1 MVHLGKRARLLAGD
15 WISFQPEAVQALVD
29 GDSGTPTDTPDVLRA
44 VAQRSPGSAAVK
56 VQAVLTAPSAVN
68 ARCSMLRFSTELSS
82 GAAGRSMLLEWR
94 LGNQTTGLNVAQL
107 EDLEDKLDAAS
118 LSSSTVL
125 EIDPS
130 AQAIEGNAQIEIE
143 VRMTNWQNYSSTA
156 HALAQVSADS
166 LSPPLIPA
174 TVQEMVLDPAKPLE
188 LAVKVQE
195 NGCVEGA
202 VEIQWSALTRHP
214 GADQD
219 PSQAGLRLREYTFGS
234 GTLHGF
240 RASAF
245 YKASPAHSRHLDFIV
260 AVPEPP
266 RLVPVI
272 SGPTTVSRSCNFT
285 LRSRSFDE
293 QIPPSERALT
303 RFGYKWTCDSE
314 HLPCD
319 LQSKAST
326 LSVQGG
332 DVEAGIYKITL
343 HVWREWED
351 MSKAASTTSTI
362 RVLPHQVPTV
372 TLETSWIDGQMLSQ
386 VTGSV
391 NATAVLDPQCDR
403 GEDIHWQWVL
413 LDGANWTLLRYL
425 KSEPRELNESITTL
439 DFPSYSL
446 EKAGVYYFALSTV
459 PEQRLA
465 LGQVVDIVDDRMIAI
480 SPSFRV
486 DGPPELGVVEVN
498 PPAGEAVTTS
508 FTITTHSWQDE
519 EEERL
524 EYSFYALNASKDP
537 QELDFSNTF
546 NESYF
551 SKHGGILL
559 RSWAWSSISL
569 NWSIAEIDD
578 QFAAAAQVLQAS
590 MSTVNGQ
597 QMLNT
602 VNAIYKSNATQS
614 LSHLLLALKVAAQ
627 NVDAT
632 VEILR
637 ELSWVTSA
645 LVTDDAADEVNLL
658 EASDLLSKYIELSL
672 APNTNPAGEETLATI
687 LRAISSVNQARSRLG
702 LSEASNVS
710 QDVSHRVS
718 ELGLAMLKVPDQ
730 SVQAREGWTVNADD
744 ITLEVIPSS
753 GRRVSTFFHDSYPFT
768 IEDPSSEKL
777 DARSGLVKVL
787 EIGTEGSFLDSVWI
801 TFQVEDKPGM
811 NAICMRTGLGA
822 NQRWEA
828 STTVVEKSEALDEV
842 QEPVLDLD
850 KLMGFQDVPC
860 EQRDRALD
868 EVQEPVLDL
877 DELLG
882 FQAEVPDDRPE
893 VQQKQEEEEE
903 EEFGFSVEPSP
914 ADELMEESLQQF
926 CSKWQL
932 DAEAQAFLRSLDAGA
947 LEVVIRDFAPHE
959 GTQDVAGKL
968 YSFAKGISRQPRQEE
983 LEAFIQK
990 WSLDVSTAKWVR
1002 ELPQEVKDALVR
1014 DFEPKE
1020 EPETKTTDDT
1030 QNIMGKLKGFARSIL
1045 SRHQS
1050 VSGSAVAAN
1059 GDRRLEEFVQR
1070 WGVQARPPPEQPSAF
1085 ALRTKVLEQFDP
1097 KGDTMN
1103 INGRLCSF
1111 ARSVADRLQL
1121 STPPVPG
1128 LGAAAA
1134 AAALGGGHTPQV
1146 VIPPAQ
1152 LGGLPQLVS
1161 PLAAFG
1167 GMDPL
1172 NSFFLMPQVSLPMA
1186 LSPQLALQQAQL
1198 AAAGA
1203 AASGVDPEVQNIV
1216 MAEFSPAAG
1225 TASLDGKLQTF
1236 ARSVLERFQDPSRP
1250 SAAAA
1255 SANPS
1260 IAEFARKWAL
1270 DEALGAGW
1278 VWEEDPDAV
1287 RFLETVPEQ
1296 PLQTVLGE
1304 FQPRAGTRS
1313 MTGKLKA
1320 FAHTIMEAQGFPV
1333 IREGGGGAGGHHVE
1347 LSEQQFLQKWGV
1359 AENPMV
1365 LDCPTGGAD
1374 YDIRSRVFRDFEPAP
1389 QTMDVAGKLCSFAKS
1404 VARGKGGGKGFG
1416 AFGMGMPGMGMRLV
1430 CSAAA
1435 TGQLVLEIAEK
1446 TGDGGAKCFDTLVK
1460 AVSNVLEKPHEFKY
1474 RELRRGSQGLDQVD
1488 AQPAASMLLRRLG
1501 FQEWRW
1507 APTG

>member
-1 MVHLGKRARLLAGD
+1 MPHSLSVTAVVSALTVQIHFNGSTSRPVLECFDLFSNTTASKLGDEPRCSWATDSDSQLMVHLGKRARLLAGD

-524 EYSFYALNASKDP
+524 EYSFYALNASKAGDEEPTVCRKHTSFMESVSIFFGTSSSKDP

-559 RSWAWSSISL
+559 RSWGKSKTVSDIRMPPGNFSLLARARDHLGAEAWSSISL

-828 STTVVEKSEALDEV
+828 STTVVEKSEVSGSPTVACHVEAFQSPECFSLAWRNIDDEAASNLWMCSLISTLVTLILVPAACGLFEFETREKFRSREPVRLHVRTGTSLYLPGTLWKSEFSAIAGSEPAVEDVAPDEALDEV

-903 EEFGFSVEPSP
+903 EE
-914 ADELMEESLQQF
+914 
-926 CSKWQL
+926 
-932 DAEAQAFLRSLDAGA
+932 
-947 LEVVIRDFAPHE
+947 
-959 GTQDVAGKL
+959 L
-968 YSFAKGISRQPRQEE
+968 Y
-983 LEAFIQK
+983 
-990 WSLDVSTAKWVR
+990 
-1002 ELPQEVKDALVR
+1002 LV
-1014 DFEPKE
+1014 
-1020 EPETKTTDDT
+1020 
-1030 QNIMGKLKGFARSIL
+1030 
-1045 SRHQS
+1045 
-1050 VSGSAVAAN
+1050 
-1059 GDRRLEEFVQR
+1059 
-1070 WGVQARPPPEQPSAF
+1070 
-1085 ALRTKVLEQFDP
+1085 
-1097 KGDTMN
+1097 
-1103 INGRLCSF
+1103 
-1111 ARSVADRLQL
+1111 
-1121 STPPVPG
+1121 
-1128 LGAAAA
+1128 
-1134 AAALGGGHTPQV
+1134 
-1146 VIPPAQ
+1146 
-1152 LGGLPQLVS
+1152 
-1161 PLAAFG
+1161 
-1167 GMDPL
+1167 
-1172 NSFFLMPQVSLPMA
+1172 
-1186 LSPQLALQQAQL
+1186 
-1198 AAAGA
+1198 
-1203 AASGVDPEVQNIV
+1203 
-1216 MAEFSPAAG
+1216 
-1225 TASLDGKLQTF
+1225 
-1236 ARSVLERFQDPSRP
+1236 
-1250 SAAAA
+1250 
-1255 SANPS
+1255 
-1260 IAEFARKWAL
+1260 
-1270 DEALGAGW
+1270 
-1278 VWEEDPDAV
+1278 
-1287 RFLETVPEQ
+1287 
-1296 PLQTVLGE
+1296 
-1304 FQPRAGTRS
+1304 
-1313 MTGKLKA
+1313 
-1320 FAHTIMEAQGFPV
+1320 
-1333 IREGGGGAGGHHVE
+1333 
-1347 LSEQQFLQKWGV
+1347 
-1359 AENPMV
+1359 
-1365 LDCPTGGAD
+1365 
-1374 YDIRSRVFRDFEPAP
+1374 
-1389 QTMDVAGKLCSFAKS
+1389 
-1404 VARGKGGGKGFG
+1404 
-1416 AFGMGMPGMGMRLV
+1416 
-1430 CSAAA
+1430 
-1435 TGQLVLEIAEK
+1435 
-1446 TGDGGAKCFDTLVK
+1446 
-1460 AVSNVLEKPHEFKY
+1460 
-1474 RELRRGSQGLDQVD
+1474 
-1488 AQPAASMLLRRLG
+1488 
-1501 FQEWRW
+1501 
-1507 APTG
+1507 